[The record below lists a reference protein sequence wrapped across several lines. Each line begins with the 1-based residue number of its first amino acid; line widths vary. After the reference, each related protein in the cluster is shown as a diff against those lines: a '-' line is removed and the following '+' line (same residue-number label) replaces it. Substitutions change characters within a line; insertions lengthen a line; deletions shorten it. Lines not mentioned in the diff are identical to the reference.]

1 MRFAT
6 NLNDMIRKNIIV
18 RNSTLGKWNRK
29 RWLSSALALAFLFI
43 FACALKADPAD
54 EIARLAAL
62 MEWKPGTIVADIGA
76 GDGSYSFA
84 AAERVGATGRVF
96 ATEIDTKKLKE
107 LRAEVKKLNLQ
118 NVTVM
123 ESAEADTKLPT
134 ACCDAIFLRRVYH
147 HLTKPAEF
155 DANLLRSLKPGGKL
169 AIIDFPPR
177 EGLEP
182 VEGVPANRG
191 GHGIPQKVAID
202 ELVAAGF
209 QVEKTVNDWP
219 GQSYCIIFVK
229 K

>member
-18 RNSTLGKWNRK
+18 RNRTLRRWNRK
-29 RWLSSALALAFLFI
+29 RWLSHGFAFAFLFTL
-43 FACALKADPAD
+43 ACTLKADTVD

-96 ATEIDTKKLKE
+96 VTEIDTKKLKE
-107 LRAEVKKLNLQ
+107 LRAEVKKRNLQ